1 MRSRKYLV
9 IGGALLLT
17 MGIAGALLFAS
28 RDARAQSFFGGG
40 GDDHRQ
46 PDMPSFQVDPF
57 WPKPLPAPVDSAG
70 IAHPWVQGEIAGS
83 CVDQHDNVY
92 TFNRAWEVGATV
104 NGVLQG
110 NESGAIDGN
119 DATPSAIPSP
129 PVVAFDSDGN
139 TIAGWGNPSQ
149 FTTGPAEGFAAYLPH
164 GAHGCFVDYTGMIW
178 LGGNGDGIIQQY
190 NPVAANA
197 AGPTNFDRLTSNNEP
212 ASPTPNQGATFT
224 MQLGQKAN
232 CDGPATTSN
241 PFTSCGSAARTA
253 TPGDPFRT
261 TDYNNSHTLLNEPPD
276 ISVDPDVG
284 PVSGTRGD
292 IYVADGY
299 GNHRIVVFN
308 HKGQYVG
315 QWGTS
320 CTMNGVPNPV
330 NSQSCDPGTFGTSGG
345 GHPHCVV
352 LGNDGLVYVCDR
364 PNSRIQV
371 FEKTCAKVATAA
383 TPAVFPSTTP
393 ANPGTQ
399 PVCAPV
405 RIINIGNNTTDVPL
419 NKISGNLPP
428 YTVGAAFTN
437 IQPPLSAANG
447 GLPTDSWQQEAVHQ
461 RGNSSGPAAIL
472 QQGTRAC
479 DIDLW
484 PNVDNLATDSPYR
497 AVGIVN
503 ADLGSDNVWLINL
516 ASGLV
521 TGALGSCGM
530 MPCPGH
536 NAGHFAFAHTLAS
549 DSRGNVYVA
558 ETITGRRIQKFVQ
571 GQNGLE

>member
-1 MRSRKYLV
+1 MCGALV
-9 IGGALLLT
+9 ITLAVAGG
-17 MGIAGALLFAS
+17 LLFAS
-28 RDARAQSFFGGG
+28 RQAKADRD
-40 GDDHRQ
+40 DDHPRA
-46 PDMPSFQVDPF
+46 PTFSVDPF
-57 WPKPLPAPVDSAG
+57 WPKPLPAPADSAG
-70 IAHPWVQGEIAGS
+70 VAHPWVQGEIAGD

-92 TFNRAWEVGATV
+92 TFNRAWEVGVTV
-104 NGVLQG
+104 AGVVQG
-110 NESGAIDGN
+110 SESGAIDGN

-129 PVVAFDSDGN
+129 PVVAFDSEGN
-139 TIAGWGNPSQ
+139 TIAGWGNPALIQ
-149 FTTGPAEGFAAYLPH
+149 TGPAAGFAAYMPH
-164 GAHGCFVDYTGMIW
+164 GAHGCFVDYTGLIW
-178 LGGNGDGIIQQY
+178 VGGNGDGIIQAY
-190 NPVAANA
+190 NPNAANS
-197 AGPTNFDRLTSNNEP
+197 AGPAPFSPLTANNEP

-224 MQLGQKAN
+224 MQLGQKAT
-232 CDGPATTSN
+232 CDGPQTSSN
-241 PFTSCGSAARTA
+241 PFSSCGSASRAA

-276 ISVDPDVG
+276 MSVDPGIG

-308 HKGQYVG
+308 SKGQYVG

-330 NSQSCDPGTFGTSGG
+330 NSQNCDPGTFGTSGG

-371 FEKTCAKVATAA
+371 FEKTCAKPA
-383 TPAVFPSTTP
+383 TPATPAASGTTP
-393 ANPGTQ
+393 TDPGTQ
-399 PVCAPV
+399 PVCPPV
-405 RIINIGNNTTDVPL
+405 RIINIGNNAGDVPL
-419 NKISGNLPP
+419 NTITGNLPP

-437 IQPPLSAANG
+437 IQPPASAANG
-447 GLPTDSWQQEAVHQ
+447 GLPTDSWQQDLDRQH
-461 RGNSSGPAAIL
+461 GNSSGPAAIL

-479 DIDLW
+479 DIDMW
-484 PNVDNLATDSPYR
+484 PNVDNLATLSPYK
-497 AVGIVN
+497 VVSIVD
-503 ADLGSDNVWLINL
+503 ADLGSDNAWVVDF

-521 TGALGSCGM
+521 TSSFGACGM

-549 DSRGNVYVA
+549 DSKGNVYIA
-558 ETITGRRIQKFVQ
+558 ETITGRRIQKFVE
-571 GQNGLE
+571 GEKDHHDHD